1 MRKLKCSLLALATAA
16 ILTIGFGAQ
25 VADEAESTKQPVPT
39 IKPFGPTDPD
49 VT

>member
-1 MRKLKCSLLALATAA
+1 MKKLKSSLLALATATV
-16 ILTIGFGAQ
+16 LTLGFGGAE
-25 VADEAESTKQPVPT
+25 VAESTKQPVPT